1 MYAVSRSYVRPR
13 TAIVALCVQRWTIL
27 SWRRAYWIRETS
39 RRSRIAK
46 TGARTLSQTDARA
59 WIFLAQ
65 LEIRNLATAHEMNQT
80 ILITGGTGFL
90 GKRLGMKLA
99 DGNKV
104 VLTGRNHKH
113 NMDAQQFT
121 GCLTLPMDVTSIE
134 SIRDVFAEVRPKVV
148 IHAAATKYVDLSE
161 HQPMEC
167 IDINVIGSQNLARV
181 CVEKGVET
189 VIGMS
194 TDKSAPP
201 VGNTYGLTKAL
212 MERVF
217 CAMNNKTPTTRFAC
231 VRHGNIAWS
240 TGSVFPLWKKMHDN
254 NGVIGSTGPDM
265 TRYFSKVDDAV
276 DLVITAIDNISDLQG
291 SVVSRE
297 MKSAL
302 IRDILDLWIRE
313 KGGRWEKIEGR
324 PGERAHEY
332 LMGEP
337 ELPYTSRATFD
348 G

>member
-1 MYAVSRSYVRPR
+1 
-13 TAIVALCVQRWTIL
+13 
-27 SWRRAYWIRETS
+27 
-39 RRSRIAK
+39 
-46 TGARTLSQTDARA
+46 
-59 WIFLAQ
+59 
-65 LEIRNLATAHEMNQT
+65 MNET

-90 GKRLGMKLA
+90 GKRLGMRLA
-99 DGNKV
+99 AENKV
-104 VLTGRNHKH
+104 ILTGRNNKH

-121 GCLTLPMDVTSIE
+121 GCTTLPMDVTSIE
-134 SIRDVFAEVRPKVV
+134 SVRDVFTEVRPTVV

-161 HQPMEC
+161 QQPMEC
-167 IDINVIGSQNLARV
+167 IDVNVFGSQNLARV
-181 CVEKGVET
+181 CVEKGVST

-217 CAMNNKTPTTRFAC
+217 CAMDKKTPTRFAC

-254 NGVIGSTGPDM
+254 TGVIGSTGPDM
-265 TRYFSKVDDAV
+265 TRYFSTVDDAV
-276 DLVITAIDNISDLQG
+276 ELVKMAIDNIEHLRG

-302 IRDILDLWIRE
+302 IRDILELWIRE

-324 PGERAHEY
+324 PGERPHEY
-332 LMGEP
+332 LLGEP
-337 ELPYTSRATFD
+337 ELPYTTRETFGGVTHYVTRFNQPIAKPLPAALSSATANRLSEQEVLAIINHPPAEEL
-348 G
+348 

>member
-1 MYAVSRSYVRPR
+1 MS
-13 TAIVALCVQRWTIL
+13 
-27 SWRRAYWIRETS
+27 E
-39 RRSRIAK
+39 
-46 TGARTLSQTDARA
+46 
-59 WIFLAQ
+59 
-65 LEIRNLATAHEMNQT
+65 T

-90 GKRLGMKLA
+90 GKRLGMKLSA
-99 DGNKV
+99 KHTV
-104 VLTGRNHKH
+104 VLTGRNNKH
-113 NMDAQQFT
+113 NMEAQQFT
-121 GCLTLPMDVTSIE
+121 GCVTLPMDVTNIE
-134 SIRDVFAEVRPKVV
+134 SVRDIFAEVRPTVV

-161 HQPMEC
+161 QQPMEC
-167 IDINVIGSQNLARV
+167 IDVNVFGSQNLARV
-181 CVEKGVET
+181 CVEKNINT

-201 VGNTYGLTKAL
+201 VANTYGLTKAL

-217 CAMNNKTPTTRFAC
+217 CAMNNKTPSTRFAC

-240 TGSVFPLWKKMHDN
+240 TGSVFPVWKKMHDN
-254 NGVIGSTGPDM
+254 TGVIGSTGPDM
-265 TRYFSKVDDAV
+265 TRYFSTVDDAV
-276 DLVITAIDNISDLQG
+276 NLVITAVENIKQLQG

-324 PGERAHEY
+324 PGERPHEF

-337 ELPYTSRATFD
+337 ELPYTSTTTFGGVKHYVTKFNHPVAKPLSAPLTSATAERLTEAEMLD
-348 G
+348 LIRNPPAEEL